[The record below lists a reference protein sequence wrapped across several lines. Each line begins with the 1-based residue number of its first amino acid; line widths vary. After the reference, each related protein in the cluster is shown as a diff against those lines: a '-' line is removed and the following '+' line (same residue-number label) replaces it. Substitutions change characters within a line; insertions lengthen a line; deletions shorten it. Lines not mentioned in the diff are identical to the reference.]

1 MYKRNLTVCGTA
13 LLYGSGSVR
22 GIVPALNPLIYL
34 YYSLLFIIN
43 GTVEHTYKG
52 KKGEKEKKSEGAREL
67 YANGFPAFGRSTIR
81 ALTADNDGLNG
92 R

>member
-1 MYKRNLTVCGTA
+1 VYGRNLTVCGTA
-13 LLYGSGSVR
+13 LLYSSGSVR

-52 KKGEKEKKSEGAREL
+52 KKERKKKKVKERGNYTRM
-67 YANGFPAFGRSTIR
+67 GFQRSGVPQS
-81 ALTADNDGLNG
+81 AH
-92 R
+92 

>member
-1 MYKRNLTVCGTA
+1 MYGRNLTVCGTA

-52 KKGEKEKKSEGAREL
+52 KKGKGRYMQKIKKREGSKNQKL
-67 YANGFPAFGRSTIR
+67 
-81 ALTADNDGLNG
+81 
-92 R
+92 